1 MQTNGINIS
10 LQTNAPGNTSL
21 LDRAAAALLF
31 TVIFVS
37 VLYPETF
44 IIDLPI
50 FGSQR
55 TLPLSILLPVVVA
68 FTVLFAIKRRETV
81 IIGYLDIAV
90 LTFST
95 YLLLRNVF
103 SPESLL
109 AVKYGLLGTGLFFLT
124 AILSQRIDLAR
135 WITWLFVSLASVTCS
150 YGLMEFIL
158 QNNYIYG
165 DILTTTVGQ
174 PLGELHRVGSSLV
187 HPVSYGAFL
196 IQLLPFCL
204 LAWYTG
210 RNILQRVFAMATTA
224 VATLAL
230 FLTFSKGSWIVLG
243 IIIVWVMVFF
253 AVFLRSSRA
262 IYIVAV
268 FLAILAVL
276 TGVFWQKLSDDL
288 SDRSEM
294 SVSIRLK
301 GWNAAIGGIGEH
313 PLTGV
318 GLKKG
323 DDVVWSHLSDVTRAS
338 LEEGNLRLPVD
349 NYYLN
354 IFLEEGLIGLILWL
368 GMLLLLV
375 VEGVRFIMRET
386 PSRPWALAA
395 LVGIVGIS
403 INTVTFDALLIWPN
417 YIVFWVTAGLLH
429 GLSQKEYMG
438 AGSIKPL

>member
-1 MQTNGINIS
+1 MQTNGNNIS
-10 LQTNAPGNTSL
+10 PQTNAPGNSSL

-31 TVIFVS
+31 TVIFIS

-55 TLPLSILLPVVVA
+55 TFPLSILLPVVVA
-68 FTVLFAIKRRETV
+68 FTVFFAIKRRETV
-81 IIGYLDIAV
+81 IVGYLDIAV

-103 SPESLL
+103 SPESML

-135 WITWLFVSLASVTCS
+135 WITWLFVGLASVTCS

-165 DILTTTVGQ
+165 DLLTTTVGQ

-253 AVFLRSSRA
+253 AVFLRGSRA

-268 FLAILAVL
+268 FLAVLAVF

-301 GWNAAIGGIGEH
+301 GWNAAIEGIGEH
-313 PLTGV
+313 PLIGV

-323 DDVVWSHLSDVTRAS
+323 DDVVWSHLSDETRAS
-338 LEEGNLRLPVD
+338 LEDGNLRLPVD

-429 GLSQKEYMG
+429 GLSQKGYMG